1 MESKMP
7 HRPRAD
13 DAPRSPSPASWGGT
27 IGLALAFFA
36 ATSSLADPVK
46 GEARA
51 QALFQ
56 EVRCVVCQSESIADS
71 DAVIAADMRGDIRA
85 RIAAGESDV
94 QIRQD
99 LYARYG
105 DYVLFRPRVSKANML
120 LWLIPPLI
128 VLAGIATLVWLSRKQ
143 KKSKSYALSTEERK
157 KLQDI
162 LNKRD

>member
-1 MESKMP
+1 M
-7 HRPRAD
+7 
-13 DAPRSPSPASWGGT
+13 RS
-27 IGLALAFFA
+27 
-36 ATSSLADPVK
+36 
-46 GEARA
+46 
-51 QALFQ
+51 
-56 EVRCVVCQSESIADS
+56 
-71 DAVIAADMRGDIRA
+71 DIRA
-85 RIAAGESDV
+85 RIAAGESDAR
-94 QIRQD
+94 IRKD
-99 LYARYG
+99 LYDRYG